1 MNEWIPEWKEVQ
13 KQTIEIIELPLAAV
27 REVVGITERLPGVN
41 IPESITVLLRRPAHI
56 RELFWTHLKWSVGF

>member
-1 MNEWIPEWKEVQ
+1 MKEVQ

-56 RELFWTHLKWSVGF
+56 RELF